1 MEKSPE
7 RHLEYMRIVYAFVFS
22 TAVATLIM
30 AIGAVKA
37 HNGYFWFLLFNLMLA
52 YVAPLLA
59 WWLVF
64 RLRTTPWLSITNILL
79 TLLWLGF
86 LPNSFYMITDLIH
99 AQTAIGVDLLY
110 NIVIIMLFSF
120 NACAAG
126 FISLY
131 LIYWALLK
139 RFYYRY
145 AHLIIAIIILLCS
158 FAIYLGRFLR
168 WNSWNVITDPAGILF
183 DVSDT
188 IISPR
193 THPEVFATT
202 ASFFCYYLRC
212 T

>member
-7 RHLEYMRIVYAFVFS
+7 RHPEYMRIVYAFVLS

-37 HNGYFWFLLFNLMLA
+37 HNGYYWFLLYNLLLA

-59 WWLVF
+59 WWLIV
-64 RLRTTPWLSITNILL
+64 RLKTTPWLSVPNILL

-110 NIVIIMLFSF
+110 NIVIIMLFLF
-120 NACAAG
+120 NACVAG

-131 LIYWALLK
+131 LVHWALLK

-145 AHLIIAIIILLCS
+145 AHLVIAIVILLCS
-158 FAIYLGRFLR
+158 FAIYLGIF
-168 WNSWNVITDPAGILF
+168 
-183 DVSDT
+183 
-188 IISPR
+188 
-193 THPEVFATT
+193 
-202 ASFFCYYLRC
+202 
-212 T
+212 